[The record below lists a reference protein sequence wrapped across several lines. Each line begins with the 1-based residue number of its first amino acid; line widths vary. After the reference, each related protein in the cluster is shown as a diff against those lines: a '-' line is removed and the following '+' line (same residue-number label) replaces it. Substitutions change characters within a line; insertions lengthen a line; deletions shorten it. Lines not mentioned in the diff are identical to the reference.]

1 MKRIILSG
9 GGTGGHIYPAITIAR
24 EIEKTENVEIL
35 FVGTPNGMEA
45 EIVSKEGYNFAPIP
59 VSGLKRK
66 FSFDNIKTLTTAAGS
81 LFKARKILNQFKPDV
96 VIGTG
101 GYVCGPILM
110 AAALSHIPTLIQE
123 QNVIP
128 GITNKILSY
137 MVSCIA
143 LGYKEAASRFPYPG
157 KCIYTGNPIRPSIIK
172 AQRAESRLK
181 LGIPTSDFM
190 VLVTGGSRGAKTINQ
205 AMIGVHK
212 YFKNKSGVHIHH
224 VTGHL
229 AYDGII
235 KELGEVKE
243 GAYGEGSHIIEYEY
257 DMPSALAAADL
268 IICRAGAISLS
279 ELAAKELPSILIPYP
294 YAAEDHQTFNARVFV
309 SAGAAK
315 MIVDKYVTDM
325 ELIQDIED
333 LRNNPDTLI
342 MMSEAAKKI
351 KNIHAG
357 ANIAHLALTL
367 AERGKI

>member
-128 GITNKILSY
+128 GITNKILSH

-157 KCIYTGNPIRPSIIK
+157 KCVYTGNPIRPSIIK

-229 AYDGII
+229 AYDAII

-257 DMPSALAAADL
+257 DMPSA
-268 IICRAGAISLS
+268 
-279 ELAAKELPSILIPYP
+279 
-294 YAAEDHQTFNARVFV
+294 
-309 SAGAAK
+309 
-315 MIVDKYVTDM
+315 
-325 ELIQDIED
+325 
-333 LRNNPDTLI
+333 
-342 MMSEAAKKI
+342 
-351 KNIHAG
+351 
-357 ANIAHLALTL
+357 
-367 AERGKI
+367 

>member
-1 MKRIILSG
+1 M
-9 GGTGGHIYPAITIAR
+9 
-24 EIEKTENVEIL
+24 
-35 FVGTPNGMEA
+35 
-45 EIVSKEGYNFAPIP
+45 
-59 VSGLKRK
+59 
-66 FSFDNIKTLTTAAGS
+66 
-81 LFKARKILNQFKPDV
+81 
-96 VIGTG
+96 
-101 GYVCGPILM
+101 
-110 AAALSHIPTLIQE
+110 
-123 QNVIP
+123 
-128 GITNKILSY
+128 
-137 MVSCIA
+137 
-143 LGYKEAASRFPYPG
+143 
-157 KCIYTGNPIRPSIIK
+157 
-172 AQRAESRLK
+172 
-181 LGIPTSDFM
+181 
-190 VLVTGGSRGAKTINQ
+190 
-205 AMIGVHK
+205 
-212 YFKNKSGVHIHH
+212 HIHH

-243 GAYGEGSHIIEYEY
+243 GGYGEGSHIIEYEY

-367 AERGKI
+367 SERGKI